1 MMEPL
6 RPVPGERTPVLIVLS
21 DSRMADSLKA
31 ELAAEAPEV
40 EPLVLSRQL
49 TDADLAGVAHALAWR
64 LPPGLP
70 QRLPALRW
78 ILATGAGVDKLLVPE
93 LPERVQVSRV
103 VDPEQAVGMAQFTA
117 LMVLRHAR
125 GLAGYEALQRSREW
139 RRQPVA
145 SVRHRVL
152 VLGRGEIGRAVA
164 GALQAL
170 GLGVTLWHTQAG
182 PLAAMLGDAD
192 IVVNTLP
199 LTPATE
205 GLLDASAFAAM
216 PRGAYLV
223 NIARGGHVV
232 EPDLIAA
239 VRSGHLSGAALDVQQ
254 TEPMPPDDPLWAV
267 PGITITPHIAAQ
279 PSWRTVARQFAQ
291 GLACL
296 QRGEPPP
303 NQVDRSRGY

>member
-1 MMEPL
+1 MAET
-6 RPVPGERTPVLIVLS
+6 VSERLPALIVLP
-21 DSRMADSLKA
+21 DPRQADALKA
-31 ELAAEAPEV
+31 ALAVEAPGV
-40 EPLVLSRQL
+40 DPLILSRAL
-49 TDADLAGVAHALAWR
+49 TDADLASVELALAWR

-70 QRLPALRW
+70 ARLPALRW

-93 LPERVQVSRV
+93 LPPQVQVSRV

-117 LMVLRHAR
+117 LMVLHHAR
-125 GLAGYEALQRSREW
+125 GLAGYEALQQAREW
-139 RRQPVA
+139 RRRPVA

-164 GALQAL
+164 AALQAL

-182 PLAAMLGDAD
+182 PLAPMLAAAD

-205 GLLDASAFAAM
+205 GLLDAAAFAAM

-232 EPDLIAA
+232 EPDLIEA
-239 VRSGHLSGAALDVQQ
+239 VRSGHLSGAALDVQCN
-254 TEPMPPDDPLWAV
+254 EPMPPDDPLWAA

-291 GLACL
+291 GLASL
-296 QRGEPPP
+296 RRGEAPP
-303 NQVDRSRGY
+303 NLVDRSRGY